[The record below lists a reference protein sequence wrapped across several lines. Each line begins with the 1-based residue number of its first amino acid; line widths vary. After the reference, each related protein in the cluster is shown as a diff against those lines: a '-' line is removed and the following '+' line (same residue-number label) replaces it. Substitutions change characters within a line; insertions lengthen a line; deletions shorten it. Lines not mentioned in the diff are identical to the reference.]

1 MPFMEYY
8 WCFIQ
13 WIVIFMRYFVK
24 GVTILAIKRVLKK
37 IVSGSVIS
45 SMLFFSILCYS
56 PFLPQVV
63 AASVEHRSSSILP
76 FLQGLRNQTTAYD
89 QQVQTYPNSQNETQ
103 NNISSEQTNLL
114 NNDHINQTDLSQE
127 EIDKIVN
134 DHTLDQNTDNQAAN
148 QVLDEE
154 ALGITNLEN
163 PKIDRFI
170 VKYKNE
176 NQKEE
181 TVQKVRGNLKERIH
195 TRNKQFDVYVTNDKM
210 KKEDFTALIKEKNAD
225 TNIEYIQPDYQVTVA
240 SVKSPQENEKL
251 PAKNISKPEQQ
262 DNTLETAPSDTQ
274 TQVDTKAPLLSKLTF
289 DGLKIHLTYDE
300 ILDNDS
306 LPTNKDFSVKTMD
319 EKKAVIDGLE
329 IKGDNL
335 VITLAT
341 PLADGES
348 IMLSY
353 TPGTNPVQDQAG
365 NPAEAIS
372 QKEITKQSE
381 KLDNIAPV
389 LQSAT
394 LNTATLELSYDKQLQ
409 EDSLPSDK
417 DFSLFLNEKLVTKAI
432 KSITITGE
440 KLIIIL
446 NSPVTSQDKLIL
458 SYTPGKIAL
467 QDLAGNRVPEIKG
480 TVVKNITP
488 TVINDLRFAEQWA
501 LLSNNIDT
509 TTNIAVSVGID
520 AVNAYQESE
529 GDGVVVAVMDSGID
543 ITHEDLKA
551 NIWTN
556 QAEIPDN
563 GIDDDGN
570 GYVDDVQ
577 GWNFAGNNNAVHN
590 PDNASDEWHGT
601 HVAGIIAAEKGNQKG
616 IAGVAPKSK
625 IMPLQ
630 VFKNGTAYTSDI
642 ISAIQ
647 YAQQNG
653 AQVVNCS
660 WGTTSENIALK
671 EAIEESGL
679 LFVAAAGNSNKDIDV
694 NPVYP
699 GSLTADN
706 IISVASINKTGN
718 LSRFS
723 NYGQNSVDV
732 AAPGEEIISTTPGNN
747 YGESGGTSLA
757 AAFVTGEVALILS
770 KYPNASLREIRTRI
784 IASSDKLSSLTGKVS
799 GSGKINCDSA
809 LANPI
814 IPNDNIIQIIESVTK
829 NQWVPN
835 VGSLRK

>member
-1 MPFMEYY
+1 M
-8 WCFIQ
+8 
-13 WIVIFMRYFVK
+13 VAV
-24 GVTILAIKRVLKK
+24 
-37 IVSGSVIS
+37 SVIS
-45 SMLFFSILCYS
+45 SMLFSSTLCFS
-56 PFLPQVV
+56 PFIPLAK
-63 AASVEHRSSSILP
+63 AATVDHKSSSILP
-76 FLQGLRNQTTAYD
+76 FLQGLRNQGTAYD
-89 QQVQTYPNSQNETQ
+89 QQDQTDPKSENETQ
-103 NNISSEQTNLL
+103 YNISSEQTNLL
-114 NNDHINQTDLSQE
+114 NNDDSNQTGLSQE

-365 NPAEAIS
+365 NSAKGIS
-372 QKEITKQSE
+372 QIEITQQSE

-770 KYPNASLREIRTRI
+770 KYPNASLSEIRTRI